1 MSRSPGHLVGRIA
14 ENYQKVIMA
23 RERKSPEKALFPAD
37 VRTCLWHELFDR
49 PPLPDSDD
57 DWQLNIPPY
66 DRIVADDMIIKAVAR
81 LREQYQPTDIAQF
94 IAYAIRLPVLCKV
107 ALSDHS
113 SMMKEF
119 RQLHRITGQ
128 FHSVLKKHRDWAIL
142 LFSEQD
148 DPFEPLSLAKG
159 NKAYL
164 ELRRQISALE
174 NRCKN
179 HPISSSNREPESTV
193 RTKRAKAS
201 LRNYYVR
208 KLAASA
214 KSKFNNQQRTL
225 VARLT
230 MICLGLDRPIADAT
244 MTTILRGRRASA
256 TSLIKKGKKAS
267 SPPPK
272 RDQTLGGW

>member
-1 MSRSPGHLVGRIA
+1 
-14 ENYQKVIMA
+14 MA
-23 RERKSPEKALFPAD
+23 GDRKSPEKALFPAD

-57 DWQLNIPPY
+57 DWQLNIPLY

-81 LREQYQPTDIAQF
+81 LREQYQPIDIAQF
-94 IAYAIRLPVLCKV
+94 IAYAIRLPVLCEV

-113 SMMKEF
+113 SMVKEF
-119 RQLHRITGQ
+119 RQLHRLTEQ
-128 FHSVLKKHRDWAIL
+128 FHSVLKQHRDWAIL

-174 NRCKN
+174 HRCKN
-179 HPISSSNREPESTV
+179 HLVSPSSRSMERIV
-193 RTKRAKAS
+193 RTKRTETA
-201 LRNYYVR
+201 LCYLYVR
-208 KLAASA
+208 ELAASA
-214 KSKFNNQQRTL
+214 KSKFNNQQRTI

-267 SPPPK
+267 PPPPK